1 MAKTRESFIYHIEW
15 EDAIEV
21 LPVEIRHEVRDA
33 IMTYARSGQV
43 PELSVQA
50 SVAFAFIRR
59 DMDRDAQKY
68 EETVTARSENG
79 KRGARTR
86 WGKQSANEGMA
97 NDSKNGNTISEMAKM
112 ANDSKNSKAI
122 SEMAKIANMADN
134 DDDGE
139 YDYDYDTQSVC
150 VDVAQACASSSTSS
164 SPHTDFSFFFPE
176 MWKRNIPNPAYET
189 QRFLDHYEVVEW
201 TLEGGAK
208 LDTDAKRL
216 AKLRQWV
223 PESTGKRFP
232 EGFVTAW
239 LKLAQRAPN
248 AELKAD
254 MFDDRVE
261 AIMSGTGV
269 NTPILKCSS
278 ALRQWIMAP
287 DNKAAQD
294 AILAGWLKGKSGLKV
309 NPYD

>member
-1 MAKTRESFIYHIEW
+1 MDNVRKSFLLYTSFYRPLQCLSDEQFGRLFRAVFQYQLGEDPEVASDIAMAFEFIKAQFEIDGVKYQ
-15 EDAIEV
+15 AR
-21 LPVEIRHEVRDA
+21 VERNR
-33 IMTYARSGQV
+33 
-43 PELSVQA
+43 
-50 SVAFAFIRR
+50 
-59 DMDRDAQKY
+59 
-68 EETVTARSENG
+68 ENG
-79 KRGARTR
+79 RRGGAPKGNSNARKFEDSECSDEENSETTETTENNP
-86 WGKQSANEGMA
+86 KQPKQPKQA
-97 NDSKNGNTISEMAKM
+97 
-112 ANDSKNSKAI
+112 
-122 SEMAKIANMADN
+122 
-134 DDDGE
+134 DDD
-139 YDYDYDTQSVC
+139 DDDVDDDVNNTQSVC
-150 VDVAQACASSSTSS
+150 CDVKRARRRASSTNT
-164 SPHTDFSFFFPE
+164 SPHTDFPFFFSE